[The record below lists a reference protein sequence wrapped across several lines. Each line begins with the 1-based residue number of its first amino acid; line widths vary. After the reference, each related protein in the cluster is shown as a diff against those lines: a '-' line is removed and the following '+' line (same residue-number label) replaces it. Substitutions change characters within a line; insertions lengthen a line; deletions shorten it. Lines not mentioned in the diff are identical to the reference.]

1 MVITAARPAIH
12 ATFMTPTANM
22 TNIMAQLPPA
32 LEAVSGIDL
41 KRVLEKLADKVGGK
55 SDEEKRKG

>member
-1 MVITAARPAIH
+1 
-12 ATFMTPTANM
+12 M

-55 SDEEKRKG
+55 GDEPGVKGKG